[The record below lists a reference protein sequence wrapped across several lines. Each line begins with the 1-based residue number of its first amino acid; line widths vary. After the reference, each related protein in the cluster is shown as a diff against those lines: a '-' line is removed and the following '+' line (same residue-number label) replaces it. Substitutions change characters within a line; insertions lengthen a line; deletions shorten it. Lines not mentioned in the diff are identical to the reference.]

1 MKYQIKK
8 WFNNDWYDIDIE
20 NIRKDDVI
28 KIIKE
33 DGEELIN
40 DEKGNMFIVRKDAY
54 KDDNGWNIKYVSL
67 SEKELKLVEQ
77 IEILKKQERK

>member
-20 NIRKDDVI
+20 NVRKDDII

-54 KDDNGWNIKYVSL
+54 EDDNGWNIKYVSL
-67 SEKELKLVEQ
+67 SEKELKLIEQ
-77 IEILKKQERK
+77 IQILKNNK

>member
-8 WFNNDWYDIDIE
+8 WFNNNWYDIDIE

-28 KIIKE
+28 KIFKE

-40 DEKGNMFIVRKDAY
+40 DEKENMFIVRKDAY
-54 KDDNGWNIKYVSL
+54 EDDNGWNIKYVTL
-67 SEKELKLVEQ
+67 SDKEFYLVKQ
-77 IEILKKQERK
+77 IEMLKNNKG